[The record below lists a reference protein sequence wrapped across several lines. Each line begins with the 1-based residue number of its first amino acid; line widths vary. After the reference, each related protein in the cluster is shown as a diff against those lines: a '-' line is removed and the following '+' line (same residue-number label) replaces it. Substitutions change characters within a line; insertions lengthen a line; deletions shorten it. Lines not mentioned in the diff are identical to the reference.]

1 MVHLRERF
9 TLAEPD
15 DEKHLVR
22 TKICG
27 LVLLPVI
34 IAALRID
41 LEARN
46 GEPEMSCRLH
56 TYR

>member
-1 MVHLRERF
+1 MVRPRERF

-15 DEKHLVR
+15 DEKYLVW
-22 TKICG
+22 TKICS

-34 IAALRID
+34 IASLRID

-46 GEPEMSCRLH
+46 GEPGMSGKLH
-56 TYR
+56 AYR